1 MGEGIGVG
9 GFGYTHSLGIGA
21 ARWLPFF
28 SKYHLVGNLNI
39 HMNLLKS
46 STRNLELGLFVSVV
60 LSLVRLDF
68 IQGRGFFNWSSVK

>member
-9 GFGYTHSLGIGA
+9 GFGYIHSLGIGA

-39 HMNLLKS
+39 HMNLLNF
-46 STRNLELGLFVSVV
+46 STRNHLHTLKLGLFISVV
-60 LSLVRLDF
+60 SSLVRLDF
-68 IQGRGFFNWSSVK
+68 IQGTGVS